1 MTARWENETVT
12 KAEIAGACLTHA
24 PGMMEGTEDMRQ
36 RNGDRRQQRIFQ
48 AVALGAAWVC
58 IALCLIQLAQV
69 RGQLREQR
77 ELISRTCN
85 MVQMYHADVTGG
97 QDSGSEW
104 QISHGAADAVTVG
117 TLSISY
123 AERCALDHVDSPQER
138 NSRQVLER
146 LEELGQWDERIAAI
160 SQNSGAYPERLLEAL
175 ANNPEMADFAKGWL
189 TAEHR
194 AAGGLTESEKEEE
207 FPLFL
212 QWDPRWGYAPY
223 GDDSCIAVSGCGPTC
238 LSMALYYLTGDES
251 LTPDVIAAYSM
262 EKGYYL
268 SGTGTLWAL
277 MEDVAPRYGVGVSQP
292 SATEWGMKAA
302 LDDGKVLILSMR
314 PGDFTAG
321 GHFIVIYGYDQDG
334 FLVNDPNC
342 VARSR
347 MRWTYDQI
355 CRQIKQLWV
364 FEKESC

>member
-1 MTARWENETVT
+1 MAGVKET
-12 KAEIAGACLTHA
+12 K
-24 PGMMEGTEDMRQ
+24 DMRQ
-36 RNGDRRQQRIFQ
+36 RNGDRRQQRYS
-48 AVALGAAWVC
+48 AAMAAAWIC
-58 IALCLIQLAQV
+58 IALCLVQLMQV
-69 RGQLREQR
+69 RKQLREQR

-85 MVQMYHADVTGG
+85 MVQMFHADAMGG
-97 QDSGSEW
+97 QNGGDERESSRGTVDAGR
-104 QISHGAADAVTVG
+104 GAAQTVTVG
-117 TLSISY
+117 VLSISY
-123 AERCALDHVDSPQER
+123 AERCALDHVDSPRER
-138 NSRQVLER
+138 NSREVLET
-146 LEELGQWDERIAAI
+146 LKELGQRDERIAAI
-160 SQNSGAYPERLLEAL
+160 CENSGAYPQRLLEAL
-175 ANNPEMADFAKGWL
+175 ANNPEMADFVEGWL

-194 AAGGLTESEKEEE
+194 AAGGLTESEKEEAC
-207 FPLFL
+207 PLFL

-262 EKGYYL
+262 ENGYYL

-277 MEDVAPRYGVGVSQP
+277 MEDVAPRYGVSVSMPDASEREMQ
-292 SATEWGMKAA
+292 AA
-302 LDDGKVLILSMR
+302 LDAGNVLILSMR

-355 CRQIKQLWV
+355 RGQIKQLWA
-364 FEKESC
+364 FEKESR